1 MMAEDHEL
9 VLAQLRSRLMHT
21 LELRW
26 EHGTWV
32 YDEPALELYGEPF
45 VLGADTML
53 TSLRESQVGPG
64 RGPFRITF
72 STSPFP
78 GAVEAGRLQ
87 PEGDGVW
94 YQAELAGRVQKGWL
108 CGHLFDYFAEA
119 PPTVHVRGDLLERY
133 SRDGHTDA

>member
-1 MMAEDHEL
+1 MTADDHEL
-9 VLAQLRSRLMHT
+9 VLARLRSRLMHT

-26 EHGTWV
+26 EHGTWG
-32 YDEPALELYGEPF
+32 YDEPGLDLYGEPF

-78 GAVEAGRLQ
+78 GAVEAHRLEL
-87 PEGDGVW
+87 EGEGVW

-108 CGHLFDYFAEA
+108 CGHLFDYFAKHQRPSTSA
-119 PPTVHVRGDLLERY
+119 AT
-133 SRDGHTDA
+133 T